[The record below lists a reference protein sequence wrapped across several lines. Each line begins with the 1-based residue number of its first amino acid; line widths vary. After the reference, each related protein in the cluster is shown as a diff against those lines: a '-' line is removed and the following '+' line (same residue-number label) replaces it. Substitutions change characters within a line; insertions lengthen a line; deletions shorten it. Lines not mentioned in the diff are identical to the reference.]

1 LSLSKYF
8 QLTGNQ
14 YRFRQAQPDKSS
26 CKDFLDTLFSI
37 QILHLKT
44 FYRVSVILTQRKN
57 LSREDVLVLTRQTR
71 LKTKPVS

>member
-8 QLTGNQ
+8 QLTDNQ

-26 CKDFLDTLFSI
+26 CEDFLDLFSI

-57 LSREDVLVLTRQTR
+57 LSTEDVLVLTRQTR